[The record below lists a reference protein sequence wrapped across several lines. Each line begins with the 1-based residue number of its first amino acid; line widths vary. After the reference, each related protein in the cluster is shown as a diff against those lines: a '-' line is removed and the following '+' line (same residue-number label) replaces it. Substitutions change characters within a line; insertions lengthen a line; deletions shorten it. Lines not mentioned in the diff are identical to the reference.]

1 VESICVPWKLH
12 VPAPR
17 KKRKWDAFWAQYLL
31 ESRQLEEFK
40 ANKNIAALY
49 LPLLNVRWSRK
60 VSPSAMV

>member
-1 VESICVPWKLH
+1 MPWKLH

-31 ESRQLEEFK
+31 ECRQIEEFK
-40 ANKNIAALY
+40 ANKNIAEVY

-60 VSPSAMV
+60 VGPSAMV